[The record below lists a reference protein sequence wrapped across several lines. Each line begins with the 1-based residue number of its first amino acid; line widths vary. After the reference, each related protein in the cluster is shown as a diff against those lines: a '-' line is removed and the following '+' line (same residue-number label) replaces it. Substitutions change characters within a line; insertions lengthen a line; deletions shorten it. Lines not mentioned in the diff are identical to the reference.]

1 MTFPVQF
8 EFAGQYYHWHFLLE
22 TLAFIVG
29 VRLYYFLRKGANDP
43 ISDENRLWIML
54 GAMLGALVGS
64 RIFAVLEDV
73 ANLDQLNF
81 LMLYAS
87 KTIAGGLLGGLF
99 GVELVKKIIGVNV
112 VSGDI
117 YVLPI
122 LVALIIGRFGCFLM
136 GVAEPTFGKATD
148 FIFGMDLGDGKMRH
162 PVMLYEIFF
171 AICLI
176 VFFQSIRL
184 KNLPNGDRFKLFML
198 LYFLYRFLIEFL
210 KPYQSLFLNLSSIHW
225 AALII
230 FIYYYK
236 FLWRL
241 ISYLF
246 PSAGKANS
254 L

>member
-1 MTFPVQF
+1 
-8 EFAGQYYHWHFLLE
+8 
-22 TLAFIVG
+22 
-29 VRLYYFLRKGANDP
+29 
-43 ISDENRLWIML
+43 
-54 GAMLGALVGS
+54 MLGALIGS
-64 RIFAVLEDV
+64 RFFAVLEDV
-73 ANLDQLNF
+73 ANLGRLNL

-99 GVELVKKIIGVNV
+99 GVELIKKIIGVKV
-112 VSGDI
+112 ASGDI

-122 LVALIIGRFGCFLM
+122 LVALTIGRFGCFFT
-136 GVAEPTFGKATD
+136 GVAEPTYGKATN
-148 FIFGMDLGDGKMRH
+148 FILGMDLGDGKMRH

-184 KNLPNGDRFKLFML
+184 RNLPNGDRFKLFML

-210 KPYQSLFLNLSSIHW
+210 KPYQPLFLNLSSIHW

-241 ISYLF
+241 ISNLF
-246 PSAGKANS
+246 PFASKTNS